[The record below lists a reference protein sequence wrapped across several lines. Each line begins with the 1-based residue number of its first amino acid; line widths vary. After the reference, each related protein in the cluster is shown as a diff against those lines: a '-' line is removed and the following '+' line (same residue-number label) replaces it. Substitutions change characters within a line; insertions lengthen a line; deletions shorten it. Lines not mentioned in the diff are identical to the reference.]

1 MRPDVTFGQA
11 GTGTADGQRPDQ
23 VETSFLQLVMKK
35 VWEVE
40 RAAGSNRLRAST
52 LERLGGAKGI
62 VRAHLTEGLNRLAP
76 EEKDVAAHLFQFLVT
91 RSGQKVA
98 HTAED
103 LADFSG
109 DDSAAVRRVLERLA
123 SRDVWILRRVEAAA
137 GEEGSEGS
145 YEIYHDTL
153 GEPILAWRSAYL
165 QHTHEREAREEAR
178 TTPF

>member
-1 MRPDVTFGQA
+1 M
-11 GTGTADGQRPDQ
+11 
-23 VETSFLQLVMKK
+23 
-35 VWEVE
+35 
-40 RAAGSNRLRAST
+40 
-52 LERLGGAKGI
+52 
-62 VRAHLTEGLNRLAP
+62 
-76 EEKDVAAHLFQFLVT
+76 
-91 RSGQKVA
+91 A

-153 GEPILAWRSAYL
+153 GERDIGLLPGRRGIVHR
-165 QHTHEREAREEAR
+165 R
-178 TTPF
+178 